1 MKRLWIVCLL
11 LSYGSGWGAPQSDE
25 GGGSSPL
32 VLSTRVSKTAIYVGD
47 VFEYRISVRH
57 SAELSFVTEELEER
71 LVVLPFELLD
81 FRVDQKEVEDGSLL
95 EIVLRLVCFE
105 KPGILEIPSLDLFY
119 YPSQSLSQGRGESQQ
134 DVPAQALLVPIHRI
148 KLQSSLLGEGDRLRD
163 AVVLVNSPRSEFI
176 LPALSAAVLLVA
188 VVGLAFMGRRH
199 LLRLRHSD
207 DRIEEEQVRKEALL
221 ALRNLE
227 RRGGSNGTQAVFFLE
242 ISQVLRGYLEARY
255 GFFCQSLTPEEIG
268 AELPKRNSDP
278 EFAEEVEALLEGC
291 DDVFYSQAASPAADL
306 AAFCERA
313 ANLLKL
319 AQREH

>member
-1 MKRLWIVCLL
+1 MKRFWIVGLL
-11 LSYGSGWGAPQSDE
+11 LLCGSGWGASQIDE
-25 GGGSSPL
+25 NSGSSPL

-57 SAELSFVTEELEER
+57 PTEFSFVTEELEER
-71 LVVLPFELLD
+71 LVVRPFEMLD
-81 FRVDQKEVEDGSLL
+81 LRVVQKEVEGDRLL

-119 YPSQSLSQGRGESQQ
+119 YPSQSLSQGRGETQQ
-134 DVPAQALLVPIHRI
+134 DVPAQALLVPTHRI

-176 LPALSAAVLLVA
+176 LPALSAVVLLVT
-188 VVGLAFMGRRH
+188 VVGLAFMGTRH

-207 DRIEEEQVRKEALL
+207 DRVEEEQVRKEALL
-221 ALRNLE
+221 TLRNLE
-227 RRGGSNGTQAVFFLE
+227 QRGASNGVQAVFYLE
-242 ISQVLRGYLEARY
+242 ISRTLRRYLESRY
-255 GFFCQSLTPEEIG
+255 GFFCQSLTPEEIR
-268 AELPKRNSDP
+268 AELLKRDSDTD
-278 EFAEEVEALLEGC
+278 FAEEVEALLEGC
-291 DDVFYSQAASPAADL
+291 DDVFYSQGVSPAADL

-319 AQREH
+319 AQREP